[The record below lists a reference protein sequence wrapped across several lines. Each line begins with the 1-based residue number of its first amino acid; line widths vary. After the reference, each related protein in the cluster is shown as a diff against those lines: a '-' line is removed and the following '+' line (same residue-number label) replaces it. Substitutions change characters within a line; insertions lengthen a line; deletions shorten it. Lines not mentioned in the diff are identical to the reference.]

1 MTWSNPGA
9 ILLAMHFDAAGESLR
24 LAEEYRVKS
33 DDELRELAADFG
45 DLTEPAQQAL
55 RNEMHSRKL
64 GDPQATRVPNF
75 DDRARTQSTNEPA
88 QGPGNAPGRSAP
100 GRVVPSVDEPEIF
113 PTASAFDVLGHSPK
127 VVSDEP
133 DDGDEDI
140 ASGPH
145 DYTWKTVLCACDEY
159 KEAWRI
165 SEALRRA
172 GIASWIERQGS
183 KNAIPWV
190 GEFMTGELQVQVA
203 ADELDSARAVA
214 SQPIP
219 HDIIEDSET
228 ETPEFVLPKCPKCG
242 AEDPVLESAD
252 PQNTWRCEQCD
263 ATWSDP
269 MEASDESPA
278 KRAEPAS

>member
-9 ILLAMHFDAAGESLR
+9 ILLAMHTDPANEWLR
-24 LAEEYRVKS
+24 LAEEYRAKG
-33 DDELRELAADFG
+33 DDELLELAADFT

-64 GDPQATRVPNF
+64 GDPAVPRTHARSPFAGASAPNAPNAGDSAVPAFRDPEAEEATSRAGIF
-75 DDRARTQSTNEPA
+75 DRATEIVPDGPA
-88 QGPGNAPGRSAP
+88 I
-100 GRVVPSVDEPEIF
+100 EE
-113 PTASAFDVLGHSPK
+113 
-127 VVSDEP
+127 
-133 DDGDEDI
+133 DEDP
-140 ASGPH
+140 SGPH

>member
-88 QGPGNAPGRSAP
+88 QGPGNAPSRNA
-100 GRVVPSVDEPEIF
+100 PSVEQPDIS
-113 PTASAFDVLGHSPK
+113 PTVSAFGVLGHSPK
-127 VVSDEP
+127 IVADGADESDE
-133 DDGDEDI
+133 DN
-140 ASGPH
+140 ASEPH

-219 HDIIEDSET
+219 QDIIDESKVEV
-228 ETPEFVLPKCPKCG
+228 PEFETPKCPKCG
-242 AEDPVLESAD
+242 AEDPILEAVD
-252 PQNTWRCEQCD
+252 PTNLWRCEQCD
-263 ATWSDP
+263 AEWSDAA
-269 MEASDESPA
+269 EVAGDKSETPA
-278 KRAEPAS
+278 DRTS